1 MVKVDATP
9 ILKNIGEELN
19 QIQNVTTNARKNL
32 VLMYRYDK
40 HIHIASSLS
49 AIDII
54 ATLLTKYIKRGVDSL
69 NKDWLI
75 LSKGHAAPALYATL
89 AEIGLISKE
98 ELIKINS
105 INSILQNHPDV
116 GVPGV
121 DMSTGSLGQGISFAI
136 GIATWIKLKNGNGR
150 VFVVMGDGEQ
160 DEGQVWEAIT
170 HAATLRLS
178 NLIVIIDWNGS
189 QLDGET
195 EVVKSKYY
203 LPFVWSAIGWRVLWC
218 DGHDIVSIVSTINE
232 ALESDRPTVIFAK
245 TVANHGV
252 KTVNENINQIVE
264 EPLDESRAIHW
275 NA

>member
-54 ATLLTKYIKRGVDSL
+54 ATLLTKYIKRDVDPL

-195 EVVKSKYY
+195 EVVKSKHY

-252 KTVNENINQIVE
+252 KTVHENINQIVE

>member
-54 ATLLTKYIKRGVDSL
+54 ATLLTKYIKRDVDPL

-195 EVVKSKYY
+195 EVVKSKHY

>member
-54 ATLLTKYIKRGVDSL
+54 ATLLTKYIKRDVDSL

-75 LSKGHAAPALYATL
+75 LSKGHAATALYATL

-105 INSILQNHPDV
+105 INSILQNHPDI

>member
-54 ATLLTKYIKRGVDSL
+54 ATLLTKYIKRDVDPL

-105 INSILQNHPDV
+105 INSILQNHPDI

>member
-54 ATLLTKYIKRGVDSL
+54 ATLLTKYIKRDVDPL

>member
-19 QIQNVTTNARKNL
+19 QIQNVTTNARKSL

-54 ATLLTKYIKRGVDSL
+54 ATLLTKYIKRDVDSL

-105 INSILQNHPDV
+105 INSILQNHPDI

>member
-32 VLMYRYDK
+32 VLMYSYDK

-54 ATLLTKYIKRGVDSL
+54 ATLLTKYIKRDVDSL

-105 INSILQNHPDV
+105 INSILQNHPDI

>member
-19 QIQNVTTNARKNL
+19 QIQNVTTNARKSL

-54 ATLLTKYIKRGVDSL
+54 ATLLTKYIKRDVDPL

-105 INSILQNHPDV
+105 INSILQNHPDI

>member
-54 ATLLTKYIKRGVDSL
+54 ATLLTKYIKRDVDSL

-105 INSILQNHPDV
+105 INSILQNHPDI

>member
-1 MVKVDATP
+1 MKVDATP

-32 VLMYRYDK
+32 VLMYRHDK
-40 HIHIASSLS
+40 HIHIVSSLS
-49 AIDII
+49 TIDII
-54 ATLLTKYIKRGVDSL
+54 ATLLTKYIKRDVDSL
-69 NKDWLI
+69 NKDWLV

-89 AEIGLISKE
+89 AEIGLIPKD
-98 ELIKINS
+98 ELIKINN

-116 GVPGV
+116 SIPGV

-136 GIATWIKLKNGNGR
+136 GIATWIKSKNGNGR
-150 VFVVMGDGEQ
+150 VFVIMGDGEQ

-170 HAATLRLS
+170 HAATLKLN

-189 QLDGET
+189 QLDGKT
-195 EVVKSKYY
+195 EVVKPKYY

-252 KTVNENINQIVE
+252 EAVNENINQIVE
-264 EPLDESRAIHW
+264 EPLDESRAIRW

>member
-54 ATLLTKYIKRGVDSL
+54 ATLLTKYIKRDVDSL